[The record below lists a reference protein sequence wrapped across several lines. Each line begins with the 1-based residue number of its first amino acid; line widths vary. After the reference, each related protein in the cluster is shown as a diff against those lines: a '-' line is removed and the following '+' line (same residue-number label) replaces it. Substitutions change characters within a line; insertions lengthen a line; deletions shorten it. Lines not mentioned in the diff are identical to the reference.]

1 MEETEVITRM
11 NWVLHCYKLWS
22 NLDDINW
29 NVSTYVF
36 ILQAKFKDI
45 GLDSLDSTAVITSLE
60 HEFHIVFEDKV
71 FDNIET
77 LNHVKRLVLTDH
89 NAF

>member
-1 MEETEVITRM
+1 MDETEVITRM

-29 NVSTYVF
+29 N
-36 ILQAKFKDI
+36 AKFKDI

-77 LNHVKRLVLTDH
+77 LNHVKRLVITDH